1 MIVVD
6 FENSQKIGGG
16 GLKRDRGRDE
26 DSNESYKRQ
35 SLNQS
40 NQSTTIPFNLEQ
52 MQQNA
57 RKTNPEETRMRASR
71 LQKLGGLQGSR
82 KIEFNYWDN
91 KIWLTERGVNNFS
104 NIEEYIMPCSNETGQ
119 ECGWY
124 LVDDQIKNIRNY
136 DSYKIPE
143 YLKIKLDWEET
154 PNEIILKS
162 INNYPSYYF
171 GEEINEL
178 YETEDGKR
186 LLKKI
191 QDRITDV
198 MYEFQDWKG
207 IIPETIDRD
216 YIDLYFGEI
225 RRGGLK
231 INRDI
236 FWQIHLHSIY
246 KKHMKYREMAEEASL
261 NTFYSNVPG
270 GVSDPIREYLDSDSA
285 SQNTQN
291 KKRKLGE

>member
-57 RKTNPEETRMRASR
+57 RKTNPEEMRMRASR

-82 KIEFNYWDN
+82 KMEFTPWNN
-91 KIWLTERGVNNFS
+91 FLWLTERNVNNFT
-104 NIEEYIMPCSNETGQ
+104 NIEEYVMPCSNETGQ

-124 LVDDQIKNIRNY
+124 LHDHQIKNICHIR
-136 DSYKIPE
+136 YKMPK

-162 INNYPSYYF
+162 ADDF
-171 GEEINEL
+171 GN
-178 YETEDGKR
+178 T
-186 LLKKI
+186 
-191 QDRITDV
+191 
-198 MYEFQDWKG
+198 
-207 IIPETIDRD
+207 TIW
-216 YIDLYFGEI
+216 
-225 RRGGLK
+225 GG
-231 INRDI
+231 
-236 FWQIHLHSIY
+236 
-246 KKHMKYREMAEEASL
+246 
-261 NTFYSNVPG
+261 
-270 GVSDPIREYLDSDSA
+270 
-285 SQNTQN
+285 
-291 KKRKLGE
+291 

>member
-57 RKTNPEETRMRASR
+57 RKTNPEEMRMRASR

-82 KIEFNYWDN
+82 KMEFTDLNN
-91 KIWLTERGVNNFS
+91 FLWLTEEGVNNFT
-104 NIEEYIMPCSNETGQ
+104 NIEEYVMPCDETGQ
-119 ECGWY
+119 QCGWY
-124 LVDDQIKNIRNY
+124 LQDHQIKNICQTY
-136 DSYKIPE
+136 VYKMPK

-162 INNYPSYYF
+162 DDNFGNYHYL
-171 GEEINEL
+171 GGIGEL
-178 YETEDGKR
+178 YKTEDGIR
-186 LLKKI
+186 LLIKI
-191 QDRITDV
+191 QDRIRDV

-207 IIPETIDRD
+207 IKKKHH
-216 YIDLYFGEI
+216 YIEFYYGQILHRGIEFKTDVI
-225 RRGGLK
+225 R
-231 INRDI
+231 
-236 FWQIHLHSIY
+236 QIHLHSIY

-261 NTFYSNVPG
+261 NTFYSNVPA
-270 GVSDPIREYLDSDSA
+270 GVSDPIRQYLDSDAEA